1 MDYASIFK
9 GINIQCYKMELG
21 TPKKHMNKQKQF
33 LLKTK
38 YFPE

>member
-1 MDYASIFK
+1 MFDFKSKIVYVNYA
-9 GINIQCYKMELG
+9 
-21 TPKKHMNKQKQF
+21 PKKHMNKQKQF